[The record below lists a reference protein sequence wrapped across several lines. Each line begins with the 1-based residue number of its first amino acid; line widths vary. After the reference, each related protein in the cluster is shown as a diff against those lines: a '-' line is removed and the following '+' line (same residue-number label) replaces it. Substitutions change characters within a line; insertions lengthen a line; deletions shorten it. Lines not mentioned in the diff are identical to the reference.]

1 MRSRSVGA
9 VLTAA
14 VISAA
19 GFAQE
24 PQAPAKPLPELDKD
38 VLLNW
43 SDLEKSR
50 WADAK
55 PYLNDPLPELQASVP
70 EVKGLEPGLGQE
82 ELSSILAKAGEK
94 CAHLLERMPNVI
106 SNEAV
111 TTRVPHARP
120 WQEKFGYLLLS
131 RQTPGGIVLE
141 EYRTDEHGGTLPEKP
156 LSGPFSQGFAAMWV
170 RLFPANQ
177 LESRFRYL
185 GTQEMEGHKTYVV
198 AFAQV
203 PGLVKFP
210 AQFLLQRTQ
219 VTILYQGIAWID
231 SSDFRIVRMREDL
244 LAPRPDVYLQRFT
257 AQVRFDEVHIAKAAS
272 SLWLPRE
279 AIVEWEFKG
288 QSTRQDHTY
297 SHYRL
302 YAVKTTILPQ

>member
-1 MRSRSVGA
+1 MRSRSIGV
-9 VLTAA
+9 VLMAA

-24 PQAPAKPLPELDKD
+24 PQAPAQPPPEINKD

-43 SDLEKSR
+43 NDIEKSR

-55 PYLNDPLPELQASVP
+55 PYLNDPLPQLQEAMPEL
-70 EVKGLEPGLGQE
+70 KGLEPARSQE
-82 ELSSILAKAGEK
+82 ELNSILAKAGET
-94 CAHLLERMPNVI
+94 CVHLLERMPNVI

-111 TTRVPHARP
+111 ITRVEHARP

-131 RQTPGGIVLE
+131 RQTPDGIVLQ
-141 EYRTDEHGGTLPEKP
+141 EYRTDENGRTLPETP

-177 LESRFRYL
+177 AESRFRYL
-185 GTQEMEGHKTYVV
+185 GKQKSDGHETFVV

-210 AQFLLQRTQ
+210 AQFLLQRIQ
-219 VTILYQGIAWID
+219 ITILYQGIAWID
-231 SSDFRIVRMREDL
+231 ASDFRIVRMREDL
-244 LAPRPDVYLQRFT
+244 LAPRPDAHLQRFT

-288 QSTRQDHTY
+288 QSSRQNHTY

-302 YAVKTTILPQ
+302 YEVKTRIVPG